1 MTFQVFD
8 LVNVKLR
15 ESLKVMLQIYYLVRK
30 TFTECISD
38 LSTRTYF
45 SSTPLNVY
53 EKEIP
58 ITYITI

>member
-38 LSTRTYF
+38 LITRTYS

-58 ITYITI
+58 ITYIAI